1 MDPSQELILLA
12 GVDTQL
18 STSGWLRLCSSV
30 TGLAHSLARHPTLT
44 VDLGFQIDTRT
55 PFNITLEI
63 KGQIIAA
70 KFADSARHKY
80 EILICNWQKGILL
93 GRISSYIGI
102 ANVVFLN
109 GLQLAVWSACEA
121 GTGRSLTQV
130 SLMIYDLGSTGLGS
144 PIPDN
149 GVFHVLEFPQLTPSY
164 IFQFPKLRSSSIVSL
179 GGFLLR
185 SEYGPQEPG
194 LSYTI
199 PFTDQGALTLGL
211 TMTLAV
217 VDSRLVHPLR
227 IFVDTYSLTRYMS
240 EMKRAGT
247 QNLDWKD
254 WGEFTTR
261 WFQTGS
267 PDSWICWMFGSR
279 YVVGDDFLSVL
290 DFNTSTV
297 RRFQHRQTNNSVFI
311 ENAGELRFERTARIQ
326 AGTWPGGSQR
336 NKFISDLYSSNGD
349 AVVVDTVMAD
359 TPARIQYFDEVVT
372 SRLPYRI
379 VTKARP
385 VEPHEGW
392 LISGNYLIGM
402 GFDFGFA
409 SSSNEMTVYTI
420 G

>member
-12 GVDTQL
+12 G
-18 STSGWLRLCSSV
+18 STCSSLRLCSSV

-102 ANVVFLN
+102 ANIVFLN

-130 SLMIYDLGSTGLGS
+130 SLMIYDLGATGLGS

-149 GVFHVLEFPQLTPSY
+149 GVFHALESPQLTPSY
-164 IFQFPKLRSSSIVSL
+164 TFQFPKLRRSSKVIL

-185 SEYGPQEPG
+185 SEYGPQDPG

-199 PFTDQGALTLGL
+199 PFTNQGALTLGL
-211 TMTLAV
+211 AMTLAV
-217 VDSRLVHPLR
+217 PDSTLVHPLR
-227 IFVDTYSLTRYMS
+227 IFVDTYSLTRHMS

-254 WGEFTTR
+254 WANLPR

-311 ENAGELRFERTARIQ
+311 ENAGDLRFERTTRIQ
-326 AGTWPGGSQR
+326 AGTWLDGSER
-336 NKFISDLYSSNGD
+336 DKFILDLYSSNED
-349 AVVVDTVMAD
+349 AVVVDTVTAD
-359 TPARIQYFDEVVT
+359 TPTHIRYFDEVVT

-385 VEPHEGW
+385 AEPHEGW
-392 LISGNYLIGM
+392 LISGNHLIWDG
-402 GFDFGFA
+402 G
-409 SSSNEMTVYTI
+409 EP
-420 G
+420 